1 MAAPS
6 PSGRRHGSIRLRATA
21 VSIAVVGVTLLIGAL
36 GLLQVLRSS
45 LLADIDRSAGQRA
58 DELGSLVATGSLPS
72 SLPGVGED
80 TTIAQVVAADGTV
93 LSASRNLQG
102 KPALDFLVALGRR
115 ERLGTASGRPVG
127 DLDHYRVAVRPAGP
141 DVVYVALSTDPANA
155 TLRRVAIALAAG
167 GPFLVLLVSV
177 LAWQVVGRA
186 LRPVELI
193 RAEVADITAQALER
207 RVPVPGAGDEVGRLA
222 STMNDMLD
230 RLEDARR
237 RDRQFLSDVSH
248 ELRSPLAALRTTTE
262 VGLAHPDRADWP
274 ALASA
279 IHAEAFRMQHLIDDL
294 LAVARQDE
302 TGGLTVP
309 RQWVDLDEIVL
320 EHVHELRTR
329 LATGTRV
336 DLSSVSGGRVVGDE
350 MALRRVVRNLV
361 DNAVRHARSTVTVAL
376 AEVRDPPRI
385 RLSVEDDGPGIPDGE
400 RERVFERF
408 HRLDDARSRDM
419 GGSGLGLAI
428 VREVV
433 AAHGGAVWADAGRSG
448 GARLVVELPLP
459 PSPAAEP

>member
-1 MAAPS
+1 
-6 PSGRRHGSIRLRATA
+6 
-21 VSIAVVGVTLLIGAL
+21 VTLLIGAL
-36 GLLQVLRSS
+36 GLLQVLRGS
-45 LLADIDRSAGQRA
+45 LLSDLDRSAGQRA

-102 KPALDFLVALGRR
+102 KPALAFLTALGRR

-127 DLDHYRVAVRPAGP
+127 DLDHYRVAVRPAGS
-141 DVVYVALSTDPANA
+141 DVVYVAVSTDPASA
-155 TLRRVAIALAAG
+155 TLRRVAGALAAG
-167 GPFLVLLVSV
+167 GPLLVLLVSV

-193 RAEVADITAQALER
+193 RAEVADITAQALGR
-207 RVPVPGAGDEVGRLA
+207 RVPVPGADDEVGRLA

-237 RDRQFLSDVSH
+237 RDRQFLSDASH

-262 VGLAHPDRADWP
+262 VGLAHPDRANWP

-294 LAVARQDE
+294 LALARQDE
-302 TGGLTVP
+302 TGGLTVA
-309 RQWVDLDEIVL
+309 RRWVDLDEIVL
-320 EHVHELRTR
+320 EHVHDLRTR
-329 LATGTRV
+329 LAPGTRV

-350 MALRRVVRNLV
+350 TALRRVVRNLV
-361 DNAVRHARSTVTVAL
+361 DNAVHHARSTVAVAL
-376 AEVRDPPRI
+376 AEVGDPRRI
-385 RLSVEDDGPGIPDGE
+385 RLSVEDDGPGIPAAE
-400 RERVFERF
+400 RERVFARF
-408 HRLDDARSRDM
+408 HRLDDARSRDI

-433 AAHGGAVWADAGRSG
+433 AAHGGTVWAEDSGSG

-459 PSPAAEP
+459 PIPEPEP